1 MKKHVITIPFEVFDH
16 RSELPEE
23 IRNLLNKAQQARE
36 SAYAPY
42 SHFKVGAAILLES
55 GEIITGNNQENAA
68 YPSGLCAERVAA
80 YHAASNFPN
89 QKMIALAVV
98 VEEENTTSEIPA
110 TPCGSC
116 RQSLFEFEQ
125 KQHAPLSV
133 YCMAKSGKIV
143 KISSVSDLLP
153 FGFGPDSL

>member
-1 MKKHVITIPFEVFDH
+1 ISMKKHEITIPFEVFDH

-80 YHAASNFPN
+80 YHAASNFPD

-98 VEEENTTSEIPA
+98 VEEENTTSEI
-110 TPCGSC
+110 
-116 RQSLFEFEQ
+116 
-125 KQHAPLSV
+125 
-133 YCMAKSGKIV
+133 
-143 KISSVSDLLP
+143 
-153 FGFGPDSL
+153 